1 MTGIDVLTA
10 TNFWWA
16 ERKDRGAHHFILRI
30 MPLLFQTLQSLFIEA
45 RKLPLHSVSGATPE
59 HVNGEYVIT
68 YGIFL
73 TPNDYATLRSILSL
87 MGDVHNLL
95 YSLNNIGKEELME
108 LSSFVP
114 KLFGHA
120 NKFRQ
125 IRNFF
130 THLDQ
135 ILTTKMDENG
145 ITGSKSTNC
154 GIEYVH
160 SHHVRHIFRY

>member
-1 MTGIDVLTA
+1 MRDV
-10 TNFWWA
+10 
-16 ERKDRGAHHFILRI
+16 
-30 MPLLFQTLQSLFIEA
+30 
-45 RKLPLHSVSGATPE
+45 
-59 HVNGEYVIT
+59 Y
-68 YGIFL
+68 
-73 TPNDYATLRSILSL
+73 
-87 MGDVHNLL
+87 NLL
-95 YSLNNIGKEELME
+95 YSLNNIKKEELME
-108 LSSFVP
+108 LSPFVP